1 MLNFW
6 ALSAIAAFCLGEVL
20 SINFGDPL
28 NDQSV
33 PWGGSGGTNIPTLPN
48 RGSGGS
54 SPTPDLGIPNPKF
67 GDDQIRIAS
76 ITLFCRVT
84 FYFGHFIAASN

>member
-28 NDQSV
+28 NSQQPGGIS
-33 PWGGSGGTNIPTLPN
+33 PWGGSGGINAPTLPN

-54 SPTPDLGIPNPKF
+54 SPNLKF
-67 GDDQIRIAS
+67 GDDKIRIAS
-76 ITLFCRVT
+76 ITLFFRLT
-84 FYFGHFIAASN
+84 FPFGHFIAASN